1 MPTAKLI
8 YTIPVA
14 LITLFMPTIS
24 GMYARKED
32 LSSIYSTISKWMFL
46 FGVPSALILGL
57 YSKQLLS
64 ILFGNI
70 FVEGYFVLILIAIS
84 FFIYS
89 LMLTSESILIILKRQ
104 N

>member
-1 MPTAKLI
+1 
-8 YTIPVA
+8 
-14 LITLFMPTIS
+14 MPTIS